1 MVNVLYN
8 DFESEFDK
16 DLHIIESENSIS
28 IGRALLT
35 LETCLNLQDIKYE
48 EAELQCMK
56 ESGDMDRLCALYEE
70 ANAETAD
77 KEKGAIGKLFEAIAS
92 AFRKI
97 KEFLFGKTLTPEQ
110 LEQAKQDQ
118 EEITVAKEDMDNANL
133 ITKTWDSIKGFFSNA
148 KNAES
153 NEAAIMKKIGI
164 IGGIAAVGAA
174 GTMVAYK
181 TGAVAEACDKLKGIA
196 SSCASKADEFKNSEA
211 QGVKGTFL
219 KTIGGAL
226 NGVSKSITAIAG
238 ALVKPVK
245 SKLEKANDALKKDNS
260 DMSTSGGI
268 EAKIK
273 KLEAKRDATEDQ
285 AAKDKLSKD
294 IKNLYAKMAD
304 VKAAGGKIEKAPE
317 QSVDA
322 QKKSLFDDL
331 KAKKAAMNAESDP
344 AKKAELEGQYKAS
357 KVKYDQFM
365 SQHKGTKEAK
375 PTNEYVDDFFNIE
388 MPDEFVESAVE
399 PSDIY
404 DLLDSIM

>member
-77 KEKGAIGKLFEAIAS
+77 KEKGAIGKLFEAIAN

-133 ITKTWDSIKGFFSNA
+133 ITKTWDNIKGFFSNA

-260 DMSTSGGI
+260 DMSTSDGI

-304 VKAAGGKIEKAPE
+304 AKAAGGKIEKTPE

>member
-28 IGRALLT
+28 VGRALLT

-77 KEKGAIGKLFEAIAS
+77 KEKGAIGKLFEAIAG

-118 EEITVAKEDMDNANL
+118 EEINVAKEDMDNANL
-133 ITKTWDSIKGFFSNA
+133 IIKTWDSIKGFFSNA

-164 IGGIAAVGAA
+164 IGGIAAVGTA
-174 GTMVAYK
+174 GTVVAYK

-196 SSCASKADEFKNSEA
+196 STCASKADELKNSES

-226 NGVSKSITAIAG
+226 NGLSKSITAVAG

-245 SKLEKANDALKKDNS
+245 SKLEKTNDALKKDNS
-260 DMSTSGGI
+260 DMTTTSGI
-268 EAKIK
+268 EKKIK

-294 IKNLYAKMAD
+294 IKNLYGKMAD
-304 VKAAGGKIEKAPE
+304 VKAAGGKIEKTSE
-317 QSVDA
+317 KSLDS
-322 QKKSLFDDL
+322 QKKSLLDDL
-331 KAKKAAMNAESDP
+331 MAKKKAMNAETDP
-344 AKKAELEGQYKAS
+344 AKKAELEGQYKAL

-365 SQHKGTKEAK
+365 SQHKGTKETK

-388 MPDEFVESAVE
+388 MPDEFIESAVE
-399 PSDIY
+399 ASDIY
-404 DLLDSIM
+404 DLLDNIM